1 MKKLTAFLFL
11 LCVVSCSQT
20 KPKPAFQESLAPAP
34 VGLSPN
40 HSPNKP
46 SPASPTEEQ
55 FNPARTNVV
64 AVTPVE
70 DRVPTARVATNAP
83 TLKVSVPAPAAP
95 AAAEEMIP
103 AGTINFPAAD
113 LKEVLK
119 IYSELVNRTI
129 LQPANLGSPQI
140 TLKTQTPLTKK
151 EALSAFEAVFALN
164 GISLVNI
171 GDKFVKVVPAAQAHT
186 EGAVNDTRP
195 ASELPDLGQYLTHVV
210 QLKYTKPSEM
220 VPALQ
225 PFAKLNSILPMD
237 GSMILIIRDYTENV
251 KRMLEMIDQIDVNV
265 PSEFISEVI
274 PIKYAKASEMAD
286 ALNSLGASGGGGG
299 GSVGSRGSSTRGA
312 TRSSTT
318 GALNRTGASGG
329 FGGASPYGGQG
340 GLGGQPGGIGG
351 QPGGQPASFTD
362 RLSKLISKASS
373 SGDLQLFGQMKM
385 IADERSNS
393 LLIFATRP
401 DMEMIKS
408 VIAKL
413 DVVLAQVLIET
424 VILDV
429 QIGHDWN
436 YGISAGQNPRNFT
449 QGSNIV
455 GTIGGTANSSGG
467 SLDTLAKFFGNT
479 FVSNSSTAFPAA
491 GGLNYFGRYTGN
503 IDVAVQAA
511 ISSGRANVV
520 QRPQILTTHATA
532 GSIFIG
538 STIPYVT
545 SSYGGGAYGSG
556 NSYQQ
561 LQVGIGLNVTPYIN
575 QDGLVVMQIDEQI
588 NELSAKSTT
597 IAGVGDVPNTVNR
610 TLSAEVAV
618 RDGDTIILGGFIR
631 NSDSKAESG
640 VPILKDIPL
649 LGELFKSKSDTKER
663 KELLV
668 LMKPTVLRT
677 PELAAQH
684 TAEMKSH
691 LPGVLRAEAELK
703 ADEQRQLDEDR
714 KVVRAEQRKAAARK
728 ARYTP
733 EEKAYEDSKPK

>member
-1 MKKLTAFLFL
+1 MKKSLTFL
-11 LCVVSCSQT
+11 LLLGAVSCSQT
-20 KPKPAFQESLAPAP
+20 RPQHASKNPAATAPDFSVTGGLTVTAGTNASLTPFLPDKTAAIPAP
-34 VGLSPN
+34 
-40 HSPNKP
+40 
-46 SPASPTEEQ
+46 
-55 FNPARTNVV
+55 TNAAPVV
-64 AVTPVE
+64 
-70 DRVPTARVATNAP
+70 TNAP
-83 TLKVSVPAPAAP
+83 TLKASVTAPAAP
-95 AAAEEMIP
+95 AVPEEIIP

-151 EALSAFEAVFALN
+151 EALQAFEAVFALN
-164 GISLVNI
+164 GISLVNV

-186 EGAVNDTRP
+186 EGAVNDTRS
-195 ASELPDLGQYLTHVV
+195 AADLPDLGQYITHVV

-274 PIKYAKASEMAD
+274 PIKYAKAAEMAD

-299 GSVGSRGSSTRGA
+299 SVGSRSSTTRGA
-312 TRSSTT
+312 TRSGTT
-318 GALNRTGASGG
+318 GALGNRPGG
-329 FGGASPYGGQG
+329 LGGASQYGGQPG
-340 GLGGQPGGIGG
+340 GIGGQPGGIGG
-351 QPGGQPASFTD
+351 QPGGQPTSFTD

-393 LLIFATRP
+393 LLIFATKS

-424 VILDV
+424 AILDV
-429 QIGHDWN
+429 SLGKTWN
-436 YGISAGQNPRNFT
+436 YGINAGQNVRTNGNLLT
-449 QGSNIV
+449 AGSVNNDSGQLANLAQLFAGALTTN
-455 GTIGGTANSSGG
+455 GTSVLPTGSGL
-467 SLDTLAKFFGNT
+467 S
-479 FVSNSSTAFPAA
+479 
-491 GGLNYFGRYTGN
+491 YFGRYTGG
-503 IDVAVQAA
+503 IDVALQAA
-511 ISSGRANVV
+511 ATDSRVNVV
-520 QRPQILTTHATA
+520 QRPQILTTHATP
-532 GSIFIG
+532 GSIFVG

-588 NELSAKSTT
+588 NEISATSTT
-597 IAGVGDVPNTVNR
+597 IAGVGNVPNTVNR

-618 RDGDTIILGGFIR
+618 RDGDTIMLGGFVR
-631 NSDSKAESG
+631 NSRDREASG
-640 VPILKDIPL
+640 VPVLKDIPL
-649 LGELFKSKSDTKER
+649 LGALFQSKSDTKTR
-663 KELLV
+663 NELLV
-668 LMKPTVLRT
+668 LMRPTVLKT
-677 PELAAQH
+677 PEIAAHETSEQKKRMYG
-684 TAEMKSH
+684 A
-691 LPGVLRAEAELK
+691 LRAEKETKDDEKRGLKQEMQLEKREQAQEAKDAAKRK
-703 ADEQRQLDEDR
+703 ADD
-714 KVVRAEQRKAAARK
+714 
-728 ARYTP
+728 
-733 EEKAYEDSKPK
+733 DSQPK